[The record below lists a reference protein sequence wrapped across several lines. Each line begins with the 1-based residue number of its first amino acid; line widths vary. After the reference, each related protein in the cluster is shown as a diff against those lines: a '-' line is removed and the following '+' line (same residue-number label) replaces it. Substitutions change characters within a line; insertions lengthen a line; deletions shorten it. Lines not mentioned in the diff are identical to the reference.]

1 MAVLPPSTGLQ
12 LPLGNCRDKVI
23 QTLPEGTTR
32 SGKVVRAT
40 AKSLAKNGNALENEG
55 AVCFYKLTDHTRV
68 EEGSLG
74 VTADAP
80 AGRCA
85 VLVRVLTETVL
96 VASTCQ

>member
-1 MAVLPPSTGLQ
+1 MERSSGLQ
-12 LPLGNCRDKVI
+12 PRVQGPCKSLG
-23 QTLPEGTTR
+23 
-32 SGKVVRAT
+32 
-40 AKSLAKNGNALENEG
+40 LAKNGNALENEG